1 MKRGLQLVG
10 LVLCLVVIS
19 FSTGIAKDV
28 APSAASPSELI
39 LTGTVTAREGNI
51 VTLAADDGKTYR
63 VDAEGAA
70 VMLDRLPGNCMSLRI
85 GDRMRVYGVLT
96 ASDRLK
102 ASRVHIFLAETEA
115 TAISMPAGVG
125 AGPEDDSDVRIPSV
139 GDSLGNWRTRGLVL
153 NVRYSDRLVTVATS
167 QGQFVI
173 DVSAATIVDANRT
186 VSVARIGQGDAV
198 RIWGDI
204 SGLNKI
210 RADRLEI
217 LRDRGVQ
224 EASIPLKT
232 VSMRGQIVY
241 IDYPSFTFKI
251 KTDSGDLRVLSDEN
265 TFIHLRTERK
275 AFQDLKVGQTVKV
288 DALGS
293 LNTGYVAS
301 RILVI
306 GDPGK

>member
-1 MKRGLQLVG
+1 MKHGLQLVG
-10 LVLCLVVIS
+10 LVLCLVAIS
-19 FSTGIAKDV
+19 YVAAIADTATG
-28 APSAASPSELI
+28 AASPSELV
-39 LTGTVTAREGNI
+39 LTGTVTARDGNI
-51 VTLAADDGKTYR
+51 VVLAAEDGKSYK

-70 VMLDRLPGNCMSLRI
+70 VLLDRLPGNCMSLRV
-85 GDRMRVYGVLT
+85 GDRMRVYGTLT
-96 ASDRLK
+96 APDKLK
-102 ASRVHIFLAETEA
+102 ASRVHVFLKETESA
-115 TAISMPAGVG
+115 AVSMPAGVG

-139 GDSLGNWRTRGLVL
+139 GDSLGSWRTRGLVI

-173 DVSAATIVDANRT
+173 DVSAATIVDTNRT
-186 VSVARIGQGDAV
+186 VSIAQIGQGDAV

-217 LRDRGVQ
+217 LRDKGAQ
-224 EASIPLKT
+224 EASIPLKS

-265 TFIHLRTERK
+265 TFIHFRTERK

-288 DALGS
+288 DGLGS

-301 RILVI
+301 RILII